1 MSIQEVQ
8 GLRLYRNF
16 KAIAPDDY
24 HEIVRYYERHKDI
37 ICDLDDFEFF
47 DCAYSYGIA
56 LYETT
61 DYDRF
66 LVMVD
71 HLIEYVIMRG
81 VNRWRGEDV
90 FQLLLFKKASALYR
104 IGRSEPCDH
113 VLRELLRINPAHKGA
128 VSLLEM
134 NSQEQKPRWLRIS
147 RACAVGASLLA
158 AILIAVEIFAIKP
171 FWPEAYPVAEVAHNI
186 LLFGGI
192 AWLSVAELWH
202 YAAVRFH
209 IRRFVNFEKS
219 KKRC

>member
-1 MSIQEVQ
+1 MAIQEVQ

-24 HEIVRYYERHKDI
+24 HEIVRYYERHEATI
-37 ICDLDDFEFF
+37 RDLDDFEFF
-47 DCAYSYGIA
+47 DCAYSYGTA
-56 LYETT
+56 LYETA
-61 DYDRF
+61 DYHRF
-66 LVMVD
+66 LVMAD

-81 VNRWRGEDV
+81 VHRWRGEDV

-104 IGRSEPCDH
+104 TGNTASCDH
-113 VLRELLRINPAHKGA
+113 VLRELLRINPTHKGA

-158 AILIAVEIFAIKP
+158 AILIAFEIFAIRP
-171 FWPEAYPVAEVAHNI
+171 FWPEAYPIAEAVHNG

-192 AWLSVAELWH
+192 AWLSVAEFWH

-209 IRRFVNFEKS
+209 IRRFVNFEKR